1 MKNFRLRILLE
12 KTPLTEEDKY
22 NIGIIFEALSL
33 SRQQSILDN
42 WEIYLS
48 RIMVLKKKADEVY
61 LEEAVSTLKNINTL
75 LDEAM
80 IREQEKE
87 TYKQQKK
94 QETRAELES
103 TVAYGQMQKLKRIKE
118 VSKIPN

>member
-22 NIGIIFEALSL
+22 NISIIFEALSL
-33 SRQQSILDN
+33 SRQQHILDN
-42 WEIYLS
+42 WERYID
-48 RIMVLKKKADEVY
+48 RILGLKRKVDEEY
-61 LEEAVSTLKNINTL
+61 LEEAVSTMQNINTL
-75 LDEAM
+75 LDEAL

-87 TYKQQKK
+87 NYKQIKK

-103 TVAYGQMQKLKRIKE
+103 TVAYWQMKKLQRIKE
-118 VSKIPN
+118 ISKVPN